1 MWTETNVNDKP
12 LEENTVQ
19 IGNDVWVGSH
29 VLINGGIK
37 VGNGAVI
44 GAGAVVVKDV
54 PAYAVV
60 GGVPARVIRYRF
72 PEEFISKL
80 EELQWWNMPEDL
92 LKANISVFQEEN
104 LNLDSINRLVNS
116 NLHVEL

>member
-1 MWTETNVNDKP
+1 MVMMY
-12 LEENTVQ
+12 
-19 IGNDVWVGSH
+19 GVGSH

-60 GGVPARVIRYRF
+60 G
-72 PEEFISKL
+72 EF
-80 EELQWWNMPEDL
+80 LQE
-92 LKANISVFQEEN
+92 
-104 LNLDSINRLVNS
+104 
-116 NLHVEL
+116 